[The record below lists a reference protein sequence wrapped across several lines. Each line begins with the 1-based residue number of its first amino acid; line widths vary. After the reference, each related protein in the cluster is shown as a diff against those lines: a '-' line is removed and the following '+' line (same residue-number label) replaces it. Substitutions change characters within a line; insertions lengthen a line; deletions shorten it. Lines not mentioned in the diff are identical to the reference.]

1 MLSKSINAVVVVST
15 LIAMMIFSVASAAEI
30 NRIEEGKQIAFDR
43 TLGNCLACHAIED
56 GELPGNMAPPLLV
69 MKARFPEF
77 DRLVAQ
83 IGNPLEANPNS
94 IMPPFGLHNIL
105 TEDEIKKVAEYLY
118 TL

>member
-1 MLSKSINAVVVVST
+1 MLNKSISAMTVAT
-15 LIAMMIFSVASAAEI
+15 ALIVMMVFSVASAAETS
-30 NRIEEGKQIAFDR
+30 RIDEGKQIAFDR

-83 IGNPLEANPNS
+83 ISNPLEANPNS

>member
-1 MLSKSINAVVVVST
+1 MLNKSINALAVTTT
-15 LIAMMIFSVASAAEI
+15 LIAMTIFSVVSAAETS
-30 NRIEEGKQIAFDR
+30 RIEDGKQIAFDR
-43 TLGNCLACHAIED
+43 TLGNCLACHMIED

-83 IGNPLEANPNS
+83 ISNPLEANPNS